1 MSLRCWSGGSL
12 GLFAKLGFVEQAR
25 RRRAEFMGGRYH
37 DEVLLGM
44 TVEEFAAA
52 CGLPE
57 VGGTA

>member
-1 MSLRCWSGGSL
+1 VGRWGW
-12 GLFAKLGFVEQAR
+12 FAKLEFVEEGR

-37 DEVLLGM
+37 DEVLLGV

-52 CGLPE
+52 YGLPE

>member
-1 MSLRCWSGGSL
+1 
-12 GLFAKLGFVEQAR
+12 LFAKLGFVEEGR
-25 RRRAEFMGGRYH
+25 RRRTEFMGGRYH

-52 CGLPE
+52 YGLPE